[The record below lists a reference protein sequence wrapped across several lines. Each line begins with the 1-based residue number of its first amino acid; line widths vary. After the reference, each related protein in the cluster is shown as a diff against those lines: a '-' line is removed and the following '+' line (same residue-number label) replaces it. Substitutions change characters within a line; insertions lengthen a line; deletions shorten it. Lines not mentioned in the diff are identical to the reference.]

1 MSSPTMGANGKVVL
15 PPEAESEA
23 WTQAEI
29 NLFRSS
35 NGFVRP
41 KRGEE
46 VKKPANA
53 LAAAAMIG
61 GASTRVVRLRGPAA
75 KVAEVSK
82 LLEQMVG
89 LIDGVEIEFVAQ

>member
-29 NLFRSS
+29 NLFRS
-35 NGFVRP
+35 
-41 KRGEE
+41 
-46 VKKPANA
+46 
-53 LAAAAMIG
+53 AMNG
-61 GASTRVVRLRGPAA
+61 GAATRVVRLRGSAA

-89 LIDGVEIEFVAQ
+89 LVDDVEIEVVAP

>member
-46 VKKPANA
+46 VKKPAKA
-53 LAAAAMIG
+53 
-61 GASTRVVRLRGPAA
+61 LRGPAA

>member
-1 MSSPTMGANGKVVL
+1 MGANGKVVL

-46 VKKPANA
+46 VKKPAKA
-53 LAAAAMIG
+53 LT
-61 GASTRVVRLRGPAA
+61 TRVVRLRGPAA

-89 LIDGVEIEFVAQ
+89 LIDGVEVEFVAQ